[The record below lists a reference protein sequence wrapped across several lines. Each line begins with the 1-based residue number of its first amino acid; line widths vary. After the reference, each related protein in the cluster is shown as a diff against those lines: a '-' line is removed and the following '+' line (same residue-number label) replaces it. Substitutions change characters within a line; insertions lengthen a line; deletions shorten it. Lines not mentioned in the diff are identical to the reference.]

1 MKILTIDGN
10 NLVHRVYW
18 VANNIKNVKE
28 NYHVYMF
35 LNSVKSYVELYKPD
49 KTFMVWDEKPDY
61 RPNKRKELLKE
72 YKGNRNKDYNVEV
85 HSGNE
90 LIKELLQ
97 DIGIPSIF
105 PREYEADDVIGII
118 DKAARSES
126 VSKFYLTKK
135 LYRHIIIT
143 VDRDLCQ
150 LINEKVSVY
159 DPIRKYEINNENFE
173 EKLKYKK
180 EDFIKVKAL
189 QGDKSDN
196 IPGIKGMGK
205 VKTEKYLKGEVEL
218 TNDEI
223 EIYNKNLQLVKL
235 TNDSE
240 EVNYV
245 NEQIYKASFDTNWD
259 KFLDKCKE
267 LKFNNILKKDTV
279 WYNTFFQDNRLI
291 DLLS

>member
-126 VSKFYLTKK
+126 VSKFYITKK
-135 LYRHIIIT
+135 PYKHIIVT

-159 DPIRKYEINNENFE
+159 DPIRKYEINNDNFE